1 MLLLQQ
7 NASIHDCSIVKKA
20 VSFRRQIGNGF
31 RGDKVN
37 ESEVI
42 MKVNS
47 MMVVMAVAIG
57 FVVSGCCSLSCDA
70 CKKDTGNCCASQCGI
85 GVKANVGGAS
95 AGAGVSTS
103 GAHAGA
109 KLGK

>member
-1 MLLLQQ
+1 MFS
-7 NASIHDCSIVKKA
+7 NCFIAKKA
-20 VSFRRQIGNGF
+20 VLFRRQIGNGF

-47 MMVVMAVAIG
+47 IMVVMAVAI
-57 FVVSGCCSLSCDA
+57 VMAVSGCCSLCCNA
-70 CKKDTGNCCASQCGI
+70 CKKDAGECRSSKCGI
-85 GVKANVGGAS
+85 GVNANVGGAS
-95 AGAGVSTS
+95 AGAGVSTT

-109 KLGK
+109 TLGK